1 MNRECAEVVMIVD
14 DNEID
19 VFINQK
25 VLEFN
30 HFAKRILTFR
40 SGQKALDYIGLASS
54 QDLPD
59 VIFLDLNM
67 PVVDGFRF
75 LYEFSR
81 FPDTARNQASIVILT
96 SSDNH
101 RDKEKVEVNPDVI
114 EFLSKPLS
122 DQKLDKIRMLL
133 EKV

>member
-30 HFAKRILTFR
+30 HFAKRIFTFK
-40 SGQKALDYIGLASS
+40 SGRKALDYLCSAPP

-75 LYEFSR
+75 LYEFST
-81 FPDTARNQASIVILT
+81 FPEAIRNQSSIVVLT
-96 SSDNH
+96 SSENF
-101 RDKEKVEVNPDVI
+101 RDKEKIAVNTDVI
-114 EFLSKPLS
+114 EFLPKPLS